1 MSIAISG
8 STITFADLST
18 QSTAASASGFKN
30 RIFNGDM
37 RIDQRNAGAAV
48 TPSATTYLVDRFE
61 YSGSQASKFTWQQ
74 NKDSVTPPVGFVNYL
89 GGSVAA
95 AVAIG
100 AADYFALVQKIEG
113 FNIADLGWG
122 TANAKTITLS
132 FRVYSSLTGT
142 FGGSLTNSSN
152 DRTYPFTYSIPTANT
167 WTTVSITIAGDT
179 SGTWLTTNGSG
190 IGVQFGLGAGA
201 TYSGT
206 AGAWAGVQYISATGA
221 VSVVGTVGATFFITG
236 VQLEAGSS
244 ATEFERRP
252 IGTELALCQRYF
264 WKTVQPVQLDGYNVG
279 GPSAYQYICNPTTMR
294 ATPAVSSTFSSL
306 LSATGGVTN
315 IGVHGFQAAVTPTA
329 GGVFRGTYNAGNT
342 INIEL

>member
-89 GGSVAA
+89 GGS
-95 AVAIG
+95 
-100 AADYFALVQKIEG
+100 
-113 FNIADLGWG
+113 G